1 MEWPEHKIPVL
12 NPANKYQIMVYKL
25 FSNVIVSKASSVFL
39 LSKNFVNI
47 FYEAKNDK
55 LLRQDDSPFKS
66 LFTIWFA

>member
-1 MEWPEHKIPVL
+1 MAWPEHKIPVL
-12 NPANKYQIMVYKL
+12 KPANKYQIMVCKL
-25 FSNVIVSKASSVFL
+25 FSNVTASKASSVFL
-39 LSKNFVNI
+39 LSKHFVNI